1 MYASGLIESDQ
12 SETAMIADCPTKQSY
27 QLSPTRCA
35 QIALFFVTVRWRGRG
50 GGGGHVFLSFSGW
63 ISGFMVWESV
73 PLNQR
78 RRPACKASLLAL
90 RAGRR
95 ASARTDL
102 SPLLSCR
109 PPELVPMPISS
120 VPFLRPRKTPA
131 ASRQD
136 IRAERNCR
144 TGRHRSM
151 MDHNSRPFPL
161 GVVALQQPRPYIAR
175 FGPTFSVAEK
185 GKYLF
190 VGGS

>member
-1 MYASGLIESDQ
+1 MPTVLQNRVINSHRHAALRLLYFLSQYAGE
-12 SETAMIADCPTKQSY
+12 
-27 QLSPTRCA
+27 
-35 QIALFFVTVRWRGRG
+35 G